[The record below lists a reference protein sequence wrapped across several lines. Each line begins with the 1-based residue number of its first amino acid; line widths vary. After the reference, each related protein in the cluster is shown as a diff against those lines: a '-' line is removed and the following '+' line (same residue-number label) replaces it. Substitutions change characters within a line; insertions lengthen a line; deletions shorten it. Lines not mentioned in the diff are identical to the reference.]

1 MLWLDQWEERGH
13 GLTRPV
19 RITVVLRDQPASN
32 FSWRRNIHSAEMAT
46 STLRSQSDKWQGAG
60 WTQVKNS
67 GLGVSWQ
74 RFNSFHGS
82 HLHLNHPGWGRRVFP
97 KEGCWVDD
105 VCSAGGEPSMGRG
118 SSTGRGCGTRTRLH
132 THKPRSTWEAASFE
146 QRTGLHGAVAAS
158 LWMEDQRSQGAS
170 NRNGRWEFPSRLSRN
185 ESDQHPRMSSNP

>member
-105 VCSAGGEPSMGRG
+105 VCSAGDHRWEEGAAQGGGVVHALVCTHTSLAPPGRPPALSRGPAFTGQRQPRSGWRSSVLRAPATEMDAGSSHRG
-118 SSTGRGCGTRTRLH
+118 SAETNLTSIRG
-132 THKPRSTWEAASFE
+132 
-146 QRTGLHGAVAAS
+146 
-158 LWMEDQRSQGAS
+158 
-170 NRNGRWEFPSRLSRN
+170 
-185 ESDQHPRMSSNP
+185 